1 MNIYFSVLQNILNTY
16 YQKNKITLV
25 NLVLESLA
33 DGIFSEQTFYVCV
46 SQITLG
52 KKLW

>member
-25 NLVLESLA
+25 NLVLESLT
-33 DGIFSEQTFYVCV
+33 DGIFSERTFSVHV
-46 SQITLG
+46 SQVNLG
-52 KKLW
+52 KRQ